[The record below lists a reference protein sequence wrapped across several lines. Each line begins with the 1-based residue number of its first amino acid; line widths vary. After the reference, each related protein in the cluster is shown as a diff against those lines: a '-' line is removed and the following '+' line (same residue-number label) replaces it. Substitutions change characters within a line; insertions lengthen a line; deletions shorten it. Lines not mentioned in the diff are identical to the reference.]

1 MLLKTNLHFH
11 ANTDPEHQNIEYD
24 VFEGIEKA
32 AELGFHVLALTCH
45 GKCALNGDHRKY
57 AESKG
62 VLMLSGIEVNIGE
75 KKNESRHLIILNCKK
90 DAERI
95 RTFKDLEKYK
105 KDNPHIFIIAPH
117 PFFPY
122 FPKQQSLMEYT
133 HKYSHLFDAVEHS
146 WFYCK
151 LINKNLPAQE
161 FAKEN
166 NLPLVATSDTHFFD
180 FLDTD
185 YCLIEAE
192 SKTPEGVFN
201 AIRKR
206 SFKNVTRPKKLL
218 KEMILT
224 YGSFHFKKGKRSNS
238 EVGRTK
244 NN

>member
-32 AELGFHVLALTCH
+32 ADLGFHVLALTCH
-45 GKCALNGDHRKY
+45 GKYALNGDHIEY

-62 VLMLSGIEVNIGE
+62 VLMLSGIEANIGE
-75 KKNESRHLIILNCKK
+75 KENENRHLIILNCDK

-105 KDNPHIFIIAPH
+105 KNNPHIFVLAPH

-122 FPKQQSLMEYT
+122 FPKQQSLMKYT
-133 HKYSHLFDAVEHS
+133 YKYSHLFDAVEHS
-146 WFYCK
+146 WFYSK
-151 LINKNLPAQE
+151 IINKNLPAQQ
-161 FAKEN
+161 FAKEK

-185 YCLIEAE
+185 YCLIEAKN
-192 SKTPEGVFN
+192 KTPEDVFN

-218 KEMILT
+218 KEMIFT

-238 EVGRTK
+238 YTERVK